1 MIKIEYTHAHPR
13 PPDRRVRTAHH
24 ARMTS
29 ARPPGRVWAHVGQ
42 SFTPGTDPQ
51 APYDVLILG
60 AGRMG
65 SALALALTEHAPHL
79 KTLLVEEGGLPNED
93 GATILAPGIW
103 TTAHLPDSQH
113 GAARWTLER
122 LRALL
127 GDDIQSRRY
136 LTLHDQPT
144 PGSQPT
150 RDLLGAHP
158 QSLALLDLGV
168 LPHARAHGA
177 HTYRPGT
184 LAQVAAQSAIRRGT
198 DLLLNTRATP
208 HPGGRVTLERLTVTN
223 THQVVT
229 HETHTLHAPLIV
241 LATGAHAPTQAEHH
255 LGVHTRHARA
265 YRQTPH
271 LAAPSTEDTPVL
283 HAHGLTLRP
292 QHGAYTLI
300 PPIHHRD
307 PHGYAP
313 QGGHLTGVPT
323 GLRRETLED
332 LVGLMDAFPA
342 LATSD
347 LHLGRSLADIPGAW
361 LALPGGQPGAPPTHD
376 RLDDHTHLLLGGPH
390 ADTLGLWTAD
400 ELARQIAGG
409 SGQ

>member
-13 PPDRRVRTAHH
+13 PPDRRVRTGDH
-24 ARMTS
+24 ARMTT
-29 ARPPGRVWAHVGQ
+29 PTPGRVWAHVGQ
-42 SFTPGTDPQ
+42 PFTPGSDPQ
-51 APYDVLILG
+51 PAYDVLILG

-79 KTLLVEEGGLPNED
+79 KTLLIEEGGLPNED

-103 TTAHLPDSQH
+103 TLAHLPAAQH
-113 GAARWTLER
+113 DAARWTLNR
-122 LRALL
+122 LRTLL
-127 GDDIQSRRY
+127 GDDLQARPY
-136 LTLHDQPT
+136 LTLHAEPA
-144 PGSQPT
+144 PGTQPT
-150 RDLLGAHP
+150 RDLLAAHP
-158 QSLALLDLGV
+158 QSLALLDPDL
-168 LPHARAHGA
+168 LPHATAHEA
-177 HTYRPGT
+177 HLYRPGT
-184 LAQVAAQSAIRRGT
+184 LAQTATQRAIRRGT

-223 THQVVT
+223 THQIVT

-241 LATGAHAPTQAEHH
+241 LATGAHAPAQAEHH

-271 LAAPSTEDTPVL
+271 LATPSTEDAPVL

-332 LVGLMDAFPA
+332 LVGLMDALPA
-342 LATSD
+342 LATPD

-400 ELARQIAGG
+400 ALAREIAGG

>member
-1 MIKIEYTHAHPR
+1 
-13 PPDRRVRTAHH
+13 
-24 ARMTS
+24 MTS

-42 SFTPGTDPQ
+42 PFTPGTSPE
-51 APYDVLILG
+51 PLHDVLIVG

-79 KTLLVEEGGLPNED
+79 RTLLIEEGGLPNED

-103 TTAHLPDSQH
+103 TLAHLPDTQRE
-113 GAARWTLER
+113 AARWTLER
-122 LRALL
+122 LRTLL
-127 GDDIQSRRY
+127 GDDIQARAY
-136 LTLHDQPT
+136 LTLHGQPA
-144 PGSQPT
+144 PGRQPT
-150 RDLLGAHP
+150 RDLLAAQP
-158 QSLALLDLGV
+158 ASLALLDPDL
-168 LPHARAHGA
+168 LSYATAYEA

-184 LAQVAAQSAIRRGT
+184 LAQTAAQAAIRRGT

-208 HPGGRVTLERLTVTN
+208 HPGGHVTLERLTVTN
-223 THQVVT
+223 THQIVT
-229 HETHTLHAPLIV
+229 HETHNLRAPLVV
-241 LATGAHAPTQAEHH
+241 LATGAHAPAQAEHH

-271 LAAPSTEDTPVL
+271 LATPSTEGAPIL
-283 HAHGLTLRP
+283 HVHGLTLRP

-307 PHGYAP
+307 PHGYVP
-313 QGGHLTGVPT
+313 QGGQLTGVPT

-332 LVGLMDAFPA
+332 LVGLMDALPA
-342 LATSD
+342 LATPD

-361 LALPGGQPGAPPTHD
+361 LALPGGRPDAAPTHE
-376 RLDDHTHLLLGGPH
+376 RLDDHAHLLLGGPH

-400 ELARQIAGG
+400 QLAQKIARETER
-409 SGQ
+409 GQ